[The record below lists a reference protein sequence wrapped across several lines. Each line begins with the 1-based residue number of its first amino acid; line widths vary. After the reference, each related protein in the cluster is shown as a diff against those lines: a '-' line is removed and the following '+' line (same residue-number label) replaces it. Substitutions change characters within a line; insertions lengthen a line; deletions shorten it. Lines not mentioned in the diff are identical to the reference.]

1 MNAQPHRA
9 RGRRDRISV
18 VLLTALLGAFPILPL
33 HAQQTS
39 VPESAVW
46 SDLRSDVFGDKPIEA
61 ADGIIAIEA
70 PKRAE
75 DAAIVPVDLRFKTDG
90 AAGRIKA
97 VTLIVDENPSPVA
110 AVFKFGPDAGVTHL
124 ATRLR
129 VNAYSY
135 VRAIA
140 ETEDGKLHMTQTFV
154 KASGGCSAPAM
165 KNQDEAMASL
175 GKMKLRVFPPKAPG
189 NKVPG
194 AEAMNRATEMQLM
207 IRHPNNSGLQM
218 DQLTRYYIPAHFI
231 QGLTISQGNRPIMT
245 MEGGISISED
255 PNFRFEFN
263 SKPGED
269 IKVEA
274 TDTDGMKFENEWPLE
289 PSAL

>member
-1 MNAQPHRA
+1 MNPQPHRTRKLRECLSLA
-9 RGRRDRISV
+9 LFA
-18 VLLTALLGAFPILPL
+18 VLFGAVPIPPL
-33 HAQQTS
+33 QAQETS
-39 VPESAVW
+39 VPESATW
-46 SDLRSDVFGDKPIEA
+46 SGLKPDVFGDRTIEA
-61 ADGIIAIEA
+61 AHGIITIEA

-75 DAAIVPVDLRFKTDG
+75 DAAIVPVDLHFNSGK
-90 AAGRIKA
+90 AAARIKA

-140 ETEDGKLHMTQTFV
+140 ETEDGRLHMTQTFV

-165 KNQDEAMASL
+165 KNQEEAMASL
-175 GKMKLRVFPPKAPG
+175 GKMKLRVFPLKASG
-189 NKVPG
+189 T
-194 AEAMNRATEMQLM
+194 EAMNRATEMQLM

-218 DQLTRYYIPAHFI
+218 DQLTRYYIPAHFV
-231 QGLTISQGNRPIMT
+231 QGLTISQGKRLIMT

-263 SKPGED
+263 SNPGED
-269 IKVEA
+269 IRVEA
-274 TDTDGMKFENEWPLE
+274 IDTEGMKFEKQWPSE

>member
-1 MNAQPHRA
+1 MTVAVMSVAATLGMGFSPAFAQ
-9 RGRRDRISV
+9 
-18 VLLTALLGAFPILPL
+18 
-33 HAQQTS
+33 
-39 VPESAVW
+39 SAAGTEPPVW
-46 SDLRSDVFGDKPIEA
+46 DSLKGDVFGERT
-61 ADGIIAIEA
+61 IAESSGLVTIDA

-75 DAAIVPVDLRFKTDG
+75 DAAIVPIDLHFNSNATT
-90 AAGRIKA
+90 GRIKS

-110 AVFKFGPDAGVTHL
+110 AVFNFGKDAGVTHL

-129 VNAYSY
+129 INAYSF

-140 ETEDGKLHMTQTFV
+140 ETEDGKLHMTQAFV

-175 GKMKLRVFPPKAPG
+175 GKMKLRVFPA
-189 NKVPG
+189 KVAGTEP
-194 AEAMNRATEMQLM
+194 MTRATEMQLM

-218 DQLTRYYIPAHFI
+218 DQITRYYIPAHFI
-231 QGLTISQGNRPIMT
+231 QGLTISQGDRLIMT

-255 PNFRFEFN
+255 PNFRFEFDAT
-263 SKPGED
+263 PGQE

-274 TDTDGMKFENEWPLE
+274 SDTEGKTFQDAWPIE
-289 PSAL
+289 PKAL